1 MAGWNLNP
9 VYLPLHPT
17 PSLSPSGER
26 RHSPEMG
33 RVFYAPTWPLLPQF
47 RWVVLAAAA
56 GDSLRQLV
64 AAQGRGW

>member
-1 MAGWNLNP
+1 MESEPCA
-9 VYLPLHPT
+9 
-17 PSLSPSGER
+17 SPFALYPITEPQWGKKAFSK
-26 RHSPEMG
+26 MG